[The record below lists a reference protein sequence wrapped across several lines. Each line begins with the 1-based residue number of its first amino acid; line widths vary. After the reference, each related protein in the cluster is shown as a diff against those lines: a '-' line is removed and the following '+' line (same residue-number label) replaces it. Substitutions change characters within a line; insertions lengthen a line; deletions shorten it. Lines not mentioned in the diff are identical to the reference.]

1 MHMRSA
7 IASSFVEISSL
18 EIKRVSATTDM
29 SMSIVPASYAS
40 SFFNKIVLTVAISR
54 VPCPK

>member
-7 IASSFVEISSL
+7 IASSFVDISSL
-18 EIKRVSATTDM
+18 EIKRVSATADM
-29 SMSIVPASYAS
+29 SVSIVSASYTR
-40 SFFNKIVLTVAISR
+40 SFLNKIVLTVAISR